1 MFWIFFLFEIF
12 MCEFDHS

>member
-1 MFWIFFLFEIF
+1 MFLIFFLFEIF